1 MSALAVPC
9 LSLSRSGAFG
19 VSTAE
24 GSCPDKALRNGADDM
39 DTRGGNE
46 IAGREYSDFVTSEEY
61 VSQPCSLTF
70 LCYRTP
76 VYIGGR
82 FLKALVCDLQSDAEV
97 LFLIQPCQYRLKEFG
112 LDEPASQMR
121 LDINFGALFCI
132 FLVLESLSQ
141 YSRNVSQ
148 TRWIIDDERMGEA
161 SVEEIIG
168 SNILPIC
175 QGDNYKFHAASRE
188 DIDVRMLG
196 SGHPFLIEV
205 QNARRVP
212 SEMSVKEIERKI
224 NSMENNLVSLITSSY
239 VFFFPKFE

>member
-161 SVEEIIG
+161 SVE
-168 SNILPIC
+168 
-175 QGDNYKFHAASRE
+175 
-188 DIDVRMLG
+188 VRMLG

-224 NSMENNLVSLITSSY
+224 NSMENNLGWSLMREGEAE
-239 VFFFPKFE
+239 KQK